1 MGGNMSKIEQLS
13 SPSDNAK
20 LEEMDHRGY
29 QCIQVFTDG
38 ENWFGLF
45 VLKPLA

>member
-1 MGGNMSKIEQLS
+1 MSIIEKLS
-13 SPSDNAK
+13 SPSDNAV
-20 LEEMDHRGY
+20 LEEMNRKGY
-29 QCIQVFTDG
+29 QCVQVFTDG